1 MYDVACGKLNYG
13 MGLLLRQTTQLTSG
27 LRCGWDE
34 VLMQRSGVSC
44 LASIHDPVCPRVW
57 AHIV

>member
-44 LASIHDPVCPRVW
+44 LASIHDPVCPRV
-57 AHIV
+57 